1 MNIKISN
8 VLAILLSTYLS
19 TVSAME
25 NATQQTITLGKGER
39 LTVVLVQQKEDGA
52 SAQQQYVEGVFSLA
66 KQNKIRELK
75 AFPVLRTLSG
85 ENKPQAMAFYAWT
98 SAQASQKVRYSEKYE
113 IELSP
118 LKSKGWNE
126 LSEADVDFP
135 VKTEYKFDINKTYT
149 LAEVWLK
156 DSVAYD
162 KYYKGT
168 AALRK
173 KMGAKIIFK
182 LRPNE
187 YNSLTKGPDSPD
199 FLILIEWPNKQ
210 GPEHYAQSEE
220 VKPYKPYIEA
230 GLAKLGWYEVGFPA
244 SNAEVYK

>member
-1 MNIKISN
+1 MNNIKPSQ
-8 VLAILLSTYLS
+8 ILDRADCLNK
-19 TVSAME
+19 E
-25 NATQQTITLGKGER
+25 NPDNGYHKSYIHF
-39 LTVVLVQQKEDGA
+39 VN
-52 SAQQQYVEGVFSLA
+52 YFS
-66 KQNKIRELK
+66 
-75 AFPVLRTLSG
+75 
-85 ENKPQAMAFYAWT
+85 
-98 SAQASQKVRYSEKYE
+98 VR
-113 IELSP
+113 
-118 LKSKGWNE
+118 NE

-182 LRPNE
+182 LSPNE

-210 GPEHYAQSEE
+210 GPEQYAQSEE
-220 VKPYKPYIEA
+220 FKPYKPYIEA
-230 GLAKLGWYEVGFPA
+230 GLAKLGWYEVGFPV